1 MAFDSLSQRLQD
13 TFSKLKRKGKIDE
26 ETLNISI
33 REIRLALLDADVNI
47 KVVKQFI
54 ASVKER
60 ALGQEVMKSLTP
72 GQMVVK
78 IVNEELT
85 TILGGEHA
93 PLQESK
99 KGPTVIMMVGLQG
112 AGKTTTTAKLAK
124 HLQKK
129 NKTVLLAACDIYRPA
144 AVNQLQILGKE
155 LNVPVFS
162 MPSGTPALDIAK
174 KACQQ
179 AYDEKIDYLIID
191 TAGRL
196 HVDEELMNE
205 LKDISID
212 LQPAETLLVVDAM
225 TGQDAANVAHHFH
238 SLLSL
243 TGVILTKLDGDTRG
257 GAALSIKALTGTP
270 IKFIGTG
277 EKTNELE
284 PFFPERMASR
294 ILGMGDVLSLI
305 EKAQSTIDQE
315 KAKEI
320 EEQLKEGQF
329 TFDMFLESMQQ
340 MKKMGPLEDLLKM
353 VPGANKLGPM
363 KNVQIDEKQMA
374 HTEAIILSMT
384 KKERLDPSILNNSRK
399 VRIAKGSG
407 TSIGEV
413 NRLIK
418 QFYEMQK
425 MMNNMPA
432 LMGKMNKK
440 MKKKKKKKKR

>member
-13 TFSKLKRKGKIDE
+13 TFSKLRKKGKIDE
-26 ETLNISI
+26 ETLNLSI

-85 TILGGEHA
+85 TILGGENA
-93 PLQESK
+93 PLQEAK
-99 KGPTVIMMVGLQG
+99 KGPTVIMMTGLQG

-124 HLQKK
+124 HLQNKK
-129 NKTVLLAACDIYRPA
+129 KTILLAACDIYRPA
-144 AVNQLQILGKE
+144 AINQLQILGEE

-162 MPSGTPALDIAK
+162 LPSGTPALDIAK
-174 KACQQ
+174 NAVQQ
-179 AYDEKIDYLIID
+179 AYEEKLDYVIID

-196 HVDEELMNE
+196 HVDEDLMNE
-205 LKDISID
+205 LKDISNEVH
-212 LQPAETLLVVDAM
+212 PTETLLVVDAM
-225 TGQDAANVAHHFH
+225 TGQDAANVANHFH

-257 GAALSIKALTGTP
+257 GAALSIKSLTGAP

-284 PFFPERMASR
+284 PFFPDRMASR

-399 VRIAKGSG
+399 IRIANGSG

>member
-13 TFSKLKRKGKIDE
+13 TFSKLRKKGKIDE
-26 ETLNISI
+26 ETLNLSI

-85 TILGGEHA
+85 TILGGENA
-93 PLQESK
+93 PLQEAK
-99 KGPTVIMMVGLQG
+99 KGPTVIMMTGLQG
-112 AGKTTTTAKLAK
+112 AGKTTTTAKLAR
-124 HLQKK
+124 HLQNKK
-129 NKTVLLAACDIYRPA
+129 KTVLLAACDIYRPA
-144 AVNQLQILGKE
+144 AVNQLQILGEE
-155 LNVPVFS
+155 LDVPVFS

-174 KACQQ
+174 KAIQQ
-179 AYDEKIDYLIID
+179 AYEEKMDYVIID

-196 HVDEELMNE
+196 HVDEDLMNE
-205 LKDISID
+205 LKDISNEVH
-212 LQPAETLLVVDAM
+212 PTETLLVVDAM
-225 TGQDAANVAHHFH
+225 TGQDAANVANHFH

-257 GAALSIKALTGTP
+257 GAALSIKSLTGAP

-277 EKTNELE
+277 EKTTELE
-284 PFFPERMASR
+284 PFFPDRMASR

-340 MKKMGPLEDLLKM
+340 MKKMGPLEDILKM

-384 KKERLDPSILNNSRK
+384 KKERRDPSILNNSRK
-399 VRIAKGSG
+399 IRIANGSG

-425 MMNNMPA
+425 MMNSMPA